1 MCYEEGLLRRW
12 ASKKT
17 PKLEDTK
24 RVIEHAPKAPQPV
37 RPTFATETKRPKEVE
52 TELETV

>member
-17 PKLEDTK
+17 QRVEDTK

-52 TELETV
+52 TELEIV

>member
-1 MCYEEGLLRRW
+1 MCYEEGFLRRW

-17 PKLEDTK
+17 QKLEETK
-24 RVIEHAPKAPQPV
+24 RVIERAATNPQPV
-37 RPTFATETKRPKEVE
+37 RPARATETKRPKEVE